1 MSRLQLT
8 QREFLFLEDAM
19 AAEQLGVVQ
28 FQDLAQHCTDPELR
42 ALCLQVAQQ
51 NLQHFGRL
59 LRILNQSQGGQGT
72 YHVASNQVPQ
82 TSWSQFGSSG
92 ALSGQFHGGAMQ
104 GSDYTQ

>member
-42 ALCLQVAQQ
+42 ALCLEVANL

-59 LRILNQSQGGQGT
+59 LRILNQSEGGQGS
-72 YHVASNQVPQ
+72 YHVAPNQASH
-82 TSWSQFGSSG
+82 TSWSHLGSG
-92 ALSGQFHGGAMQ
+92 EALRGQIPGGSIP
-104 GSDYTQ
+104 GSNYTH